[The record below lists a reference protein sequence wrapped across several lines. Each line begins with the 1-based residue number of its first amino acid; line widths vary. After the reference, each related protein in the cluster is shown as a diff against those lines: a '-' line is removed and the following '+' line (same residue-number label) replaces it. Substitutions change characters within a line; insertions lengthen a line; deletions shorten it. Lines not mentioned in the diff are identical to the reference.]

1 MKLKVFFLVCALA
14 ISAGAYAQ
22 QGSVT
27 LLTFAGYT
35 FDDKIDFT
43 RGYGKIKGGF
53 QWGAGL
59 EFGLSMENA
68 VEVVYQLHSTEGEI
82 VNNFLGERETGEVNI
97 HYILV
102 GGTRYLPISDVLSGF
117 GSVDAG
123 LAVFAPDGNLD
134 ASNTTRFAW
143 GLRAG
148 LRMAPSDRVSLRIH
162 AQMLSPVQGAG
173 GGFYFGTGGSGV
185 GVSTYSTIY
194 QFNLGGSVNIR
205 IK

>member
-1 MKLKVFFLVCALA
+1 MKLKLILLVCVLA
-14 ISAGAYAQ
+14 AGSSAYAQ

-35 FDDKIDFT
+35 FDDKIDFS
-43 RGYGKIKGGF
+43 RGYGKIIGGF

-68 VEVVYQLHSTEGEI
+68 VEVVYQLHSTDGEI
-82 VNNFLGERETGEVNI
+82 VNSFLGERETGEVNI

-117 GSVDAG
+117 GSMDAG
-123 LAVFAPDGNLD
+123 LAVLD
-134 ASNTTRFAW
+134 PGGKLYANNTTRVAW
-143 GLRAG
+143 GIRAG

-162 AQMLSPVQGAG
+162 AQLLSPVQGAG
-173 GGFYFGTGGSGV
+173 GGFYFGTGGTGV

-205 IK
+205 IR